1 MPGAIYIL
9 GVIGLPYRMTRVAHG
24 RPGYCELIEHIISEN
39 IPSPPRKKIVHEQR
53 ATCVRSWAWRNVF
66 IRVQCHWSDDRGQ
79 CLLICSAAINPG
91 FSQWSTP
98 VHLTTMAPA
107 FIQNLI
113 PRREKTEREESLFQ
127 TFRSLTFV
135 QWALFFSGWLAWTCD
150 AIDFFSVSLS
160 VSRLQVA
167 FNRSTNDLVCPCITP
182 SLSDLTTGQTTSIT
196 LTLLFRSLG
205 AVVFGVI
212 SDRYGRKWPLV
223 GNLLLCSA
231 LELGSSFVQ
240 TYTQFL
246 ALRSLF
252 GVAMG
257 GIWGLSP
264 HLAASTALE
273 NMPVAARGVISGVLQ
288 QGYAVGYLI
297 AAVVNLGLVPHN
309 PHSWRALF
317 WFGSA
322 VSFVAA
328 VIRSLLP
335 ESAVFL
341 RAKAARKEAEAREG
355 EKTGGPSK
363 TKVFLRETG
372 HMLKSHWLLCIYA
385 VLLMAGFNF
394 LSHGSQD
401 LYPTYLQESKLFT
414 PHQATIATIIGNCGA
429 IAGGV
434 FAGYVSQYI
443 GRRLTII
450 IFVFVVG
457 AFIPLWILPDGFSKL
472 AAGAFCLQFGV
483 QGAWGVVPIFLA
495 EMSPPAFRATFPGV
509 AYQLGNMISS
519 ASAQIEAT
527 GGEHLR
533 TTAQGKDVPDYAK
546 VQGIFLG
553 CVAAYLVVVTIFG
566 PDTRLRL
573 KKVEEMIMLMSRR
586 TYSHSRPVMALLR
599 RPLAMARAALTVLK
613 VKSPRSRR
621 SRGYKKRV
629 DRCDDLTH
637 WIL

>member
-1 MPGAIYIL
+1 MAP
-9 GVIGLPYRMTRVAHG
+9 T
-24 RPGYCELIEHIISEN
+24 
-39 IPSPPRKKIVHEQR
+39 
-53 ATCVRSWAWRNVF
+53 F
-66 IRVQCHWSDDRGQ
+66 IR
-79 CLLICSAAINPG
+79 
-91 FSQWSTP
+91 
-98 VHLTTMAPA
+98 
-107 FIQNLI
+107 NLI

-150 AIDFFSVSLS
+150 AIDFFSVPLTL
-160 VSRLQVA
+160 SRLEVV
-167 FNRSTNDLVCPCITP
+167 FHRST
-182 SLSDLTTGQTTSIT
+182 SDLTTSIT
-196 LTLLFRSLG
+196 LTLLFRQLG
-205 AVVFGVI
+205 AVVFGII

-223 GNLLLCSA
+223 INLVLCSV

-240 TYTQFL
+240 TFKQFL

-257 GIWGLSP
+257 GIWGLS
-264 HLAASTALE
+264 ASTALE

-328 VIRSLLP
+328 VLRALLP

-341 RAKAARKEAEAREG
+341 RAKAARKELEAREG
-355 EKTGGPSK
+355 KSVGGPSK
-363 TKVFLRETG
+363 TKVFLHETG
-372 HMLKSHWLLCIYA
+372 QMLKTHWLLCIYA

-401 LYPTYLQESKLFT
+401 LYPTYLQASKLFT
-414 PHQATIATIIGNCGA
+414 PHQATVATIIGNCGA

-434 FAGYVSQYI
+434 FAGYISQHL

-450 IFVFVVG
+450 IFVLLVG
-457 AFIPLWILPDGFSKL
+457 AFIPLWIIPSGFGKL
-472 AAGAFCLQFGV
+472 AAGAFCVQFGV

-533 TTAQGKDVPDYAK
+533 TTVQGKNVPDYAK

-553 CVAAYLVVVTIFG
+553 CVAAYLVLVTIFG
-566 PDTRLRL
+566 PEHHGSEFEKHKTAFEEGGGADNAYVQEDVLPQPSHHGITEETPREHQRGSGSFDEV
-573 KKVEEMIMLMSRR
+573 KGEKPDVQTIEKV
-586 TYSHSRPVMALLR
+586 
-599 RPLAMARAALTVLK
+599 
-613 VKSPRSRR
+613 
-621 SRGYKKRV
+621 
-629 DRCDDLTH
+629 
-637 WIL
+637 

>member
-1 MPGAIYIL
+1 
-9 GVIGLPYRMTRVAHG
+9 
-24 RPGYCELIEHIISEN
+24 
-39 IPSPPRKKIVHEQR
+39 
-53 ATCVRSWAWRNVF
+53 
-66 IRVQCHWSDDRGQ
+66 
-79 CLLICSAAINPG
+79 
-91 FSQWSTP
+91 
-98 VHLTTMAPA
+98 MAPA
-107 FIQNLI
+107 FVRNLI
-113 PRREKTEREESLFQ
+113 PRREKSEHQESLLT

-160 VSRLQVA
+160 VSRLEVA
-167 FNRSTNDLVCPCITP
+167 FNKTTNDL
-182 SLSDLTTGQTTSIT
+182 TTSIT

-205 AVVFGVI
+205 AVIFGVI

-223 GNLLLCSA
+223 VNLLLCSV

-240 TYTQFL
+240 TFKQFL

-257 GIWGLSP
+257 GIWGLS
-264 HLAASTALE
+264 AATALE

-309 PHSWRALF
+309 PHTWRALF

-322 VSFVAA
+322 ISFLAA
-328 VIRSLLP
+328 ILRACLP

-341 RAKAARKEAEAREG
+341 RAKAAQKEAKARQG
-355 EKTGGPSK
+355 EVVGGPGK
-363 TKVFLRETG
+363 TRIFLHETKE
-372 HMLKSHWLLCIYA
+372 MLKQHWLLCIYA

-401 LYPTYLQESKLFT
+401 LYPTYLQKSKLLT
-414 PHQATIATIIGNCGA
+414 AHQSTVATIIGNCGA

-450 IFVFVVG
+450 IFVLLVG
-457 AFIPLWILPDGFSKL
+457 AFIPLWIIPSGFGGL

-527 GGEHLR
+527 GGDHLR
-533 TTAQGKDVPDYAK
+533 TTVQGKDVPDYAK

-553 CVAAYLVVVTIFG
+553 VVAAYLVAVTIFG
-566 PDTRLRL
+566 PEHHGSEFEKHKTAFEEGGGSDNAYVQEDVLPTHHGISEGPRTQGRRVSDSFDEAR
-573 KKVEEMIMLMSRR
+573 KEDVKTIEKV
-586 TYSHSRPVMALLR
+586 
-599 RPLAMARAALTVLK
+599 
-613 VKSPRSRR
+613 
-621 SRGYKKRV
+621 
-629 DRCDDLTH
+629 
-637 WIL
+637 